1 LGGFVAESVAAIAI
15 AITVTAITAATAV
28 IIVDHYQ
35 HFLLKYG

>member
-1 LGGFVAESVAAIAI
+1 LGGFAAESVAAI

-35 HFLLKYG
+35 HVHLKYG